1 MIELLGRKEHR
12 QFLGV
17 PLGAIHAQALQFQRL
32 HCGNIQTDGEGQLR
46 GMHAK
51 GELRGHLGWNGD
63 IIQPWCHRRHVAIA
77 VKRLGRHTMNDFV
90 IVVI

>member
-1 MIELLGRKEHR
+1 MVCLIKPFMIKLLRRKEHR

-32 HCGNIQTDGEGQLR
+32 HRGNIQTDGEGQLR
-46 GMHAK
+46 RMHAK

-63 IIQPWCHRRHVAIA
+63 IITSGVSILQTIQ
-77 VKRLGRHTMNDFV
+77 
-90 IVVI
+90 